1 MEDLVKPMPSSGF
14 WQGRRVFLTGHT
26 GFKGAWLTAVLLQ
39 EGANVTGYSLPP
51 PTTPALFDLLNLKD
65 KITHIEGDVRD
76 REKLAAA
83 TAGAKPEI
91 VLHLAAQALVRPSYD
106 DPRGTFDTN
115 TTGTLNLLEALRPC
129 ASVRAIV
136 AITSDKCY
144 RNDETGALFKEHDAL
159 GGKDPYSASK
169 AAAEIVAQAYHE
181 SFFKP
186 AGIPLA
192 TARAGNVIG
201 GGDWAK
207 DRLIP
212 DVARAHAAG
221 EPVLI
226 RSPNATRPWQHVL
239 EPLRGY
245 MMLAEQ
251 LVSEGQAFTGGWNFG
266 PRPEDIR
273 SVGDV
278 LSKLKETLPFE
289 LRLDSSPQPA
299 EAKTLGLDIRKS
311 MEKLGWQPRLALD
324 EAIRWTG
331 EWYNTCA
338 QSNSVKEMTLRQIED
353 YAALA

>member
-1 MEDLVKPMPSSGF
+1 MVSSGF
-14 WQGRRVFLTGHT
+14 WQGKRVFLTGHT
-26 GFKGAWLTAVLLQ
+26 GFKGAWLTALLLRD
-39 EGANVTGYSLPP
+39 GAIVTGYALPP
-51 PTTPALFDLLNLKD
+51 PTNPALFGLLNLKSR
-65 KITHIEGDVRD
+65 IAHIEGDVRD
-76 REKLAAA
+76 RAKLAAA
-83 TAGAKPEI
+83 LAAAQPEI
-91 VLHLAAQALVRPSYD
+91 VFHLAAQALVRASYE
-106 DPRGTFDTN
+106 DPLGTFDTN
-115 TTGTLNLLEALRPC
+115 TTGTLNLLEALRSC
-129 ASVRAIV
+129 KSVRSIV
-136 AITSDKCY
+136 VVTSDKCY
-144 RNDETGALFKEHDAL
+144 LNNETGAFFREDDPL

-331 EWYNTCA
+331 EWYNT
-338 QSNSVKEMTLRQIED
+338 
-353 YAALA
+353 